1 MFGCIGNDSN
11 GDAFLKLLE
20 EAKNSEKILEA
31 KACVCD
37 ANHNLIVD
45 LGGVKGIIPR
55 EDGALGIKDGDR
67 VRVTS
72 RIGSFETT
80 AQVMHP
86 KEIFKG
92 SMQHTHGF
100 VDENV
105 NEITY
110 DDVSDPISGF
120 PVLKSIQ
127 VKVEK
132 I

>member
-1 MFGCIGNDSN
+1 MHPD
-11 GDAFLKLLE
+11 DA
-20 EAKNSEKILEA
+20 A
-31 KACVCD
+31 
-37 ANHNLIVD
+37 
-45 LGGVKGIIPR
+45 
-55 EDGALGIKDGDR
+55 ALGIKDGDK

-80 AQVMHP
+80 AQIMHP